1 MICLQKHYKTIN
13 LIVFLGMSGA
23 IMLLFAQIPES
34 RRDADQIASLMAAL
48 SDRSKVP
55 SDVLDPMLSS
65 DDRAENLKRF
75 STSRYEL
82 SLVPTQ
88 PVQVL
93 AEDSASVP
101 IRVHYISDD
110 GARLDAN
117 ATAHFVRRNGTWYFS
132 NFEFMEWPAFLI
144 IVLVVGVLVAIG
156 YATTVL
162 VLRNRLVKK
171 GQLGGRNLIKV
182 FLPVFWPDLFRQTR

>member
-101 IRVHYISDD
+101 IRALH
-110 GARLDAN
+110 L
-117 ATAHFVRRNGTWYFS
+117 RRWRS
-132 NFEFMEWPAFLI
+132 
-144 IVLVVGVLVAIG
+144 IG
-156 YATTVL
+156 CQCNCT
-162 VLRNRLVKK
+162 
-171 GQLGGRNLIKV
+171 
-182 FLPVFWPDLFRQTR
+182 FR